1 VGPPSRVL
9 PSHFRL
15 VSGAGAA
22 TPFSIYIGAP
32 ALINLAH
39 QRAFPNNVL
48 TFETPLYLS
57 SPRHDIKRPNDSAIN
72 IKTPLDSIIPSLDD
86 IHDYLNTAAA

>member
-1 VGPPSRVL
+1 MSLPSRVL

-22 TPFSIYIGAP
+22 TPFSIYIRAP

-39 QRAFPNNVL
+39 QSVSKQCLHICDNRVV
-48 TFETPLYLS
+48 S
-57 SPRHDIKRPNDSAIN
+57 SK
-72 IKTPLDSIIPSLDD
+72 IIAS
-86 IHDYLNTAAA
+86 